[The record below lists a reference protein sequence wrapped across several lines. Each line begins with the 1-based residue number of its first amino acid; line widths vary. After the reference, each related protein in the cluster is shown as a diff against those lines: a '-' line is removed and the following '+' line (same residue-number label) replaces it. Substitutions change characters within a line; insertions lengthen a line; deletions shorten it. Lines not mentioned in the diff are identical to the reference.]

1 MEQTPKNPLTL
12 ETEDQGKNP
21 QRQTKKRP
29 VDVIRILNFRTGPKE
44 KKKARFKSNFE
55 TESPEVNMQVVH
67 KMFW

>member
-21 QRQTKKRP
+21 LRQTKKRP
-29 VDVIRILNFRTGPKE
+29 VDVIRILNFRTGPQE

-55 TESPEVNMQVVH
+55 AESPEVNMQVVH
-67 KMFW
+67 KIFW